1 MAETEKKVVATEAAE
16 KKPAAKK
23 TAAKET
29 TTAKKPAAKK
39 AEGEKAPAKKAA
51 SKKAAAAATV
61 TVKLVRSLS
70 GRSEKQIA
78 TALSLG
84 LKKIGDVTVQPD
96 NAQTNGKIA
105 KISHMVAVTK
115 A

>member
-23 TAAKET
+23 TAAKKT

-115 A
+115 V

>member
-23 TAAKET
+23 TAAKKT

-51 SKKAAAAATV
+51 SKKAAAATV

>member
-23 TAAKET
+23 TAAKKT

-105 KISHMVAVTK
+105 KISHLVEVTE